1 MDATKGADMQHRI
14 RWYVYAG
21 EVMIPRESTMRGE
34 WPCEAKCSCGWET
47 KTGGA
52 VRSFIEKAIA
62 DHKFDVAHGFWNE
75 GQS

>member
-1 MDATKGADMQHRI
+1 MTGPQHRI
-14 RWYVYAG
+14 RHYVYLAPG
-21 EVMIPRESTMRGE
+21 ELVPREAGMRGA

-52 VRSFIEKAIA
+52 VRSWIERQVA
-62 DHKFDVAHGFWNE
+62 DHKWDVAHGYWQ